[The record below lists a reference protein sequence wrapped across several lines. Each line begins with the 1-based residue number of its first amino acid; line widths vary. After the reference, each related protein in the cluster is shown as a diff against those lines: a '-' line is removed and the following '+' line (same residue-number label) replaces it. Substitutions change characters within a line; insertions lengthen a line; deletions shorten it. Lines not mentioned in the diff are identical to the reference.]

1 MTALK
6 ARKEN
11 LKLNHVLAALHWD
24 RQLAHSI
31 TSANI
36 MYLKVVFTYCSG
48 GETNTKLICPPHY
61 LVLIWPLFNMQTMSK
76 LLQQLCRLVTIYPVK
91 NQCFTLLTIHMV
103 KYVYENC
110 RLLICWTCFRIFVRV
125 NYLPAFCVR

>member
-1 MTALK
+1 MDDLSFFFPSTGIFCVLLNSLTQSSFAVMLHFSFHIKLILGMFFFKALTALK

-48 GETNTKLICPPHY
+48 GETNTKLTCPPHFY
-61 LVLIWPLFNMQTMSK
+61 TWCLYDH
-76 LLQQLCRLVTIYPVK
+76 C
-91 NQCFTLLTIHMV
+91 
-103 KYVYENC
+103 
-110 RLLICWTCFRIFVRV
+110 LICRRCQNF
-125 NYLPAFCVR
+125 YSSCVD